1 MNKKNNPVGKIN
13 YQVDGRRTWMKIR
26 RCCRG
31 RKFESQVFV
40 TKKGN
45 KGRKMRKES
54 FRGDRGKKPVVNVAS
69 EHTTSTSSGKKW
81 R

>member
-1 MNKKNNPVGKIN
+1 MNKENNPVGKIN
-13 YQVDGRRTWMKIR
+13 YQVDGRRTWMEIR

-54 FRGDRGKKPVVNVAS
+54 FSKETEKTGGERCIGTYYINIK
-69 EHTTSTSSGKKW
+69 
-81 R
+81 